1 MRTKTRKPLVTGPNG
16 FKHTA
21 GTKEATV
28 MEYRTLMAKGQ
39 DSKWNILRRL
49 AKRLDVSSSTIWNWV
64 RLHTSK
70 TEGTTVPVTMHTSHT
85 LVESINIRTI
95 DGDRVRLTL
104 EDIERISKLAGT
116 SC

>member
-21 GTKEATV
+21 GTKEA
-28 MEYRTLMAKGQ
+28 Q